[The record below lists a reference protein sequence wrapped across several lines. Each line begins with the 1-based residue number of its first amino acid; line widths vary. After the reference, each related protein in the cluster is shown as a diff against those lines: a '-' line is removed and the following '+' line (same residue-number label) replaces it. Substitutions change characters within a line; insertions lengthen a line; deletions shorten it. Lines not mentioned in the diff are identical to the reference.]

1 MLRHYRPDVNAV
13 YHTCTPLVYA
23 AIHGSESIVKALLA
37 IPQVSVNFQNEQG
50 QCALWCAALQGFT
63 GIVEGLLQRPDIRVD
78 LPDREHGLTPLAAA
92 VVKGRA
98 PIVRRL
104 IQTGR
109 ANVNAPDRE
118 RRTPIFHAITRQDA
132 AILKILLSDDRL
144 DMSWQ
149 DGLGRAPLIYSVS
162 NGQTLL
168 TKMLLGHANSYVDI
182 RDPDNR
188 TALWHAVHQGDEDLV
203 QLLLDSG
210 SDIHGSDMED
220 VTPLYLLIGQANVSM
235 VQTLLRYSRR
245 DRSTPT
251 PGANPRINNEPPP
264 LCLAT
269 SQGSEDIVRLLL
281 ESHRGRFARP
291 GPVGIHGLAR
301 SRQARTLGSSQAASG
316 RAEHRHQREGQK

>member
-1 MLRHYRPDVNAV
+1 
-13 YHTCTPLVYA
+13 
-23 AIHGSESIVKALLA
+23 
-37 IPQVSVNFQNEQG
+37 
-50 QCALWCAALQGFT
+50 
-63 GIVEGLLQRPDIRVD
+63 
-78 LPDREHGLTPLAAA
+78 
-92 VVKGRA
+92 
-98 PIVRRL
+98 
-104 IQTGR
+104 
-109 ANVNAPDRE
+109 
-118 RRTPIFHAITRQDA
+118 
-132 AILKILLSDDRL
+132 
-144 DMSWQ
+144 
-149 DGLGRAPLIYSVS
+149 
-162 NGQTLL
+162 
-168 TKMLLGHANSYVDI
+168 MLLGHANSYVDI
-182 RDPDNR
+182 RDPDNW

-220 VTPLYLLIGQANVSM
+220 VTPLYLSIGQANVSM